1 MENATDRFS
10 DAEVNSYIYQ
20 SWCALYDY
28 LTSKGQDYYL
38 STQPVYN
45 TALNTDTYALPLDY
59 YKVRGVDVTIGGFAR
74 SLSQWR
80 FEERERYNYY
90 GTWNTGLPIAYHIM
104 NGSIV
109 FKPLPAG
116 AYPITLYYYP
126 TAPQLVGDGDAIN
139 GVDGFEEWVVL
150 DAAIKMLTKDDRDT
164 SALVGER
171 DRVLAR
177 VGTMMSSQDAGE
189 PYRIV
194 RRKYMNY
201 GPLSWK
207 WRS

>member
-1 MENATDRFS
+1 MARTVALVDLRAMTRQRSDMENATDRFS

-90 GTWNTGLPIAYHIM
+90 GTWNTGLPIRQQRIKPDPLHRQGTDAVQAPGLQQHLVQCRL
-104 NGSIV
+104 NGFGFGCV
-109 FKPLPAG
+109 RRFRPAG
-116 AYPITLYYYP
+116 
-126 TAPQLVGDGDAIN
+126 
-139 GVDGFEEWVVL
+139 
-150 DAAIKMLTKDDRDT
+150 K
-164 SALVGER
+164 
-171 DRVLAR
+171 
-177 VGTMMSSQDAGE
+177 
-189 PYRIV
+189 
-194 RRKYMNY
+194 
-201 GPLSWK
+201 
-207 WRS
+207 